1 MFMDL
6 KTLSWS
12 KECLDF
18 FGVNEKCLP
27 KIVSNCEVY
36 GKMGTGVLKGVPIA
50 GMIGDQQAA
59 LVGQMCLVP
68 GTAKNTYGEL
78 VLYTRLGNPLSMS
91 IRYRLL
97 HVVQHRQRR
106 RPFHT
111 RSAHNRMYNLH
122 DVVRLALTLDSRQ
135 VAYKAGPDSETD
147 YALEGSIAVAGSS
160 IKWSVSV

>member
-78 VLYTRLGNPLSMS
+78 CSFILLCKTLSLGPGTGCFMLYNTGK
-91 IRYRLL
+91 
-97 HVVQHRQRR
+97 
-106 RPFHT
+106 
-111 RSAHNRMYNLH
+111 
-122 DVVRLALTLDSRQ
+122 DVVPSTHGLLTTVCTIYTTL
-135 VAYKAGPDSETD
+135 
-147 YALEGSIAVAGSS
+147 
-160 IKWSVSV
+160 